1 MMGWDQLLF
10 KKRLHLTW
18 SNIRWPGKKKT
29 KWFLKIIIFAFTLFL
44 LLFWYAL
51 YYHFLQKDQFIG
63 FFSTDY
69 RRIFN
74 SSTRRTKYIK
84 YCFIYFSAIFAE
96 EFHDRPSSIG
106 GRMQKCCCIW
116 RFVRLIIDETIIV
129 VNSLYLVCFH
139 CYVFFNYKCT
149 DQIER

>member
-18 SNIRWPGKKKT
+18 SGIRWPDKKKT

-44 LLFWYAL
+44 LLFRCAS

-63 FFSTDY
+63 FFLTDY
-69 RRIFN
+69 VRIFN

-84 YCFIYFSAIFAE
+84 YCLIYCSAIFAE
-96 EFHDRPSSIG
+96 ELHDRPSSIG
-106 GRMQKCCCIW
+106 GRMQKLCCIW
-116 RFVRLIIDETIIV
+116 RFVRLSIDKIIIV
-129 VNSLYLVCFH
+129 VNSAFVRYVAIVLYFLITSVQF
-139 CYVFFNYKCT
+139 
-149 DQIER
+149 R